1 MVILAIGVKPDVRLA
16 KEAGLKVNR
25 GIVTNE
31 RMETSDPD
39 IYAVGDAVEVR
50 ELVSGD

>member
-1 MVILAIGVKPDVRLA
+1 MVVLAIGVKPDTKLA
-16 KEAGLKVNR
+16 RDAGLKVNR

-39 IYAVGDAVEVR
+39 IYAVGDAVEVK